1 MSVLREIMLT
11 SYSFTSQVGSLSEIS
26 NHQDYPWASL
36 PHPTHVARASNTSE
50 ICNREVKT
58 WNSVVVVF
66 LSSTRGVTQPL
77 PHLEQRPD
85 VCTYIYMYVC
95 MHVCMNINALF
106 CTCMNACMVRI
117 YVYACMHVF
126 MYMRA

>member
-85 VCTYIYMYVC
+85 VCTYIYICMYVC
-95 MHVCMNINALF
+95 M
-106 CTCMNACMVRI
+106 
-117 YVYACMHVF
+117 YV
-126 MYMRA
+126 

>member
-50 ICNREVKT
+50 ICNLEVKT